1 MAQKPSSLRRTAKA
15 LHRRARELKMI
26 VKGLISTDHPVQA
39 QIIPMR
45 RCNLACAYCNEYDD
59 VSKAVPKEEM
69 FRRIDHLAG
78 LGTTIIV
85 ISGGEPLLHPDLDEI
100 IGRIRSHG
108 IIAGMITN
116 GYLLVPERI
125 ERLNRAGLEHL
136 QISIDNVTPDET
148 SKKSLKVLDKK
159 LQMLAEYAEFHVNIN
174 SVIGGGIQTPEDAV
188 VIGRRAREL
197 GFTSTVGIIHNHV
210 GQLKPLAPREQAVYQ
225 QMKAMNRSS
234 YSRLNKFQENIAMG
248 KPNNWRCRSGSRYL
262 YICEDGLVHYCSQ
275 QRGIPGVPLLEYT
288 VDDIRREFLMEK
300 HCAPNCTISCA
311 HQTSYMDYWR
321 APQHKLPSLKKAR
334 PELFVQIAQP
344 QIAQPQE
351 DRDRELVV

>member
-1 MAQKPSSLRRTAKA
+1 M
-15 LHRRARELKMI
+15 
-26 VKGLISTDHPVQA
+26 
-39 QIIPMR
+39 
-45 RCNLACAYCNEYDD
+45 
-59 VSKAVPKEEM
+59 
-69 FRRIDHLAG
+69 
-78 LGTTIIV
+78 
-85 ISGGEPLLHPDLDEI
+85 
-100 IGRIRSHG
+100 
-108 IIAGMITN
+108 
-116 GYLLVPERI
+116 
-125 ERLNRAGLEHL
+125 
-136 QISIDNVTPDET
+136 
-148 SKKSLKVLDKK
+148 

-248 KPNNWRCRSGSRYL
+248 KPNDWRCRSGSRYL

-344 QIAQPQE
+344 QE